1 MPISRLIQ
9 CTLACMHDSTHPG
22 TTPLTSDTLSA
33 ASGGI
38 RGQHSSEH
46 TWFGGSGLYIV
57 DAFELKS

>member
-1 MPISRLIQ
+1 
-9 CTLACMHDSTHPG
+9 MHDSTHPG